1 MVHLLEVRTEHS
13 GGKIQNIVFL
23 FLLPSYRTTTNNSI
37 IHKHHLI
44 IALCFW
50 QFDLGNWEYLDLFPR
65 VTKDRQMREVSN
77 YKPNMNIFGRGLARY
92 QASPSSLCSIKV
104 TYQLHQGKTI
114 RIWIHTSKSLVSS
127 LSSLWF
133 KLDSS

>member
-44 IALCFW
+44 IALCFS
-50 QFDLGNWEYLDLFPR
+50 QFHLGNWEYLDLFPS

-92 QASPSSLCSIKV
+92 QASPTSLPSL
-104 TYQLHQGKTI
+104 TYQLRIASCWRYKGNHQGLNTQG
-114 RIWIHTSKSLVSS
+114 KS
-127 LSSLWF
+127 F
-133 KLDSS
+133 I